1 MTRMPRVTDIL
12 YLNPRELEPDL
23 QGVRTNVGDLVG
35 LAESIREQGVLQ
47 PLGVVE
53 NSGTHR
59 VVFGNRRREA
69 AIIVGLDRV
78 PCLLLEHQEE
88 VDRLTCQLLENIQ
101 RKSLNDMEQGEAL
114 LRLRSEMG
122 KASGRDA
129 SETSLNEKVAKR
141 LGLSPRTVQRYVSLC
156 KLPLAVQEAIRR
168 DELTVTQAQHLHGLG
183 IATRQEVVALL
194 AIEEGMSA
202 AELRQLCASLASNP
216 NIDPHEALKRQRQGL
231 AVDAI
236 APGPTTGEAAVAR
249 LPRRSLLSAEEDD
262 DSDLW
267 TDDEEVGVEEE
278 AAFRCVAPVATADGN
293 RRFRIRSLDSFM
305 DELARL
311 VRCVE
316 EGDLSRFSKGEAEA
330 ELKLNIAKK
339 QVAYLARA
347 LESLI

>member
-1 MTRMPRVTDIL
+1 MPRVTDIL

-231 AVDAI
+231 AVDA
-236 APGPTTGEAAVAR
+236 
-249 LPRRSLLSAEEDD
+249 S
-262 DSDLW
+262 
-267 TDDEEVGVEEE
+267 
-278 AAFRCVAPVATADGN
+278 
-293 RRFRIRSLDSFM
+293 
-305 DELARL
+305 
-311 VRCVE
+311 
-316 EGDLSRFSKGEAEA
+316 
-330 ELKLNIAKK
+330 
-339 QVAYLARA
+339 
-347 LESLI
+347 